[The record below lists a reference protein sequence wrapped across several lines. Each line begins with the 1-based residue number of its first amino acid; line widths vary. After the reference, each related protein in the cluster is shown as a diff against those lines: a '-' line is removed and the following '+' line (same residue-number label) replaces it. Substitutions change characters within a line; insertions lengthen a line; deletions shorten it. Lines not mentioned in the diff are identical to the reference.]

1 MIAAALEAGLF
12 SLLAR
17 YVRRTVSILV
27 WLIFHLVVL
36 STRPCA
42 IMSASSPSSSY
53 NVCVVGG
60 GPAGAAVAVALRRQ
74 GHAVD
79 LYEAYPHPRQKP
91 AQNNNPKAYVI
102 ALGPRG
108 QRGLTRATG
117 ILPEQ
122 VQGGIRTGNLAR
134 HAGGGSRSPRA
145 KLMQRDQPSLIVPR
159 QALAAHLLDEAAQAG
174 VRLHLEHR
182 LVGIDFERR
191 IATFETPDAKT
202 KKVVERAYDLL
213 VGCDGS
219 KSAVRTLLD
228 DDGAADFSVER
239 TEVDSM
245 EYQVAVL
252 PEQRLFTDQL
262 PADTVHAWNSKE
274 YNAICLAF
282 PVMDKNSTL
291 FAIVFPEGKLAE
303 YQVAHRQKQ
312 KGDDSSGAD
321 GDGYDK
327 PLASLLPDVDE
338 RSRQDLAAQ
347 LAAAGPPANGGTC
360 VWCSALGSPATGV
373 ALVGDAAHG
382 MWPSLGES
390 HFIVL
395 CVVWGVDSYLVVA
408 RRRVNTSAEQ

>member
-1 MIAAALEAGLF
+1 
-12 SLLAR
+12 
-17 YVRRTVSILV
+17 
-27 WLIFHLVVL
+27 
-36 STRPCA
+36 
-42 IMSASSPSSSY
+42 MSSSSPSSSF

-60 GPAGAAVAVALRRQ
+60 GPSGAAVAVALRRE

-108 QRGLTRATG
+108 QQGLTRATG
-117 ILPEQ
+117 IRPEQ

-134 HAGGGSRSPRA
+134 HAGGSHPRA
-145 KLMQRDQPSLIVPR
+145 KLMQRDQPALIVPR
-159 QALAAHLLDEAAQAG
+159 QALAAHLLDEAEKAG

-191 IATFETPDAKT
+191 IATFETAS
-202 KKVVERAYDLL
+202 KKKVERAYDLL

-228 DDGAADFSVER
+228 DAAADFSVER

-252 PEQRLFTDQL
+252 PEQRLFSDKL

-282 PVMDKNSTL
+282 PVMDKNSTV
-291 FAIVFPEGKLAE
+291 FVIVFPEGKLTE
-303 YQVAHRQKQ
+303 FQVAHKQKQ
-312 KGDDSSGAD
+312 KDDSSGGD
-321 GDGYDK
+321 GGGYDK

-347 LAAAGPPANGGTC
+347 LATAGTPANGGLC
-360 VWCSALGSPATGV
+360 VWCRELGSRAFGV

-382 MWPSLGES
+382 MWPSLGEW
-390 HFIVL
+390 HLVL
-395 CVVWGVDSYLVVA
+395 CAVWGVGLIKAGNDSDTLLRFRLCVRQQVREQTALSKRPPFFA
-408 RRRVNTSAEQ
+408 RRYEISLPTTRAAIFHLRRNGPVP